1 MKQARVDRDR
11 AKGKAEK
18 TADAKREKIGSDRA
32 ATGTTAPERKP
43 EQPKQKY

>member
-1 MKQARVDRDR
+1 MKQARVERDR

-18 TADAKREKIGSDRA
+18 TADVKRENRA

-43 EQPKQKY
+43 EQPKQKP